1 MKVETSG
8 HGRGKRVQPVQIGQQ
23 LLQQRLRHGAGLPDG
38 GGAEAFFRIAET
50 AHQLLKCV
58 QNAELPAL
66 AQKLRIGRLQP
77 VQLRAAA
84 CLRKRPEL
92 AVKLRQQID
101 PRADG
106 AVRAVEK
113 ARNDH
118 FVKAGIDDLLR
129 IIRLDAADQED
140 VPVADLDPGHAG
152 QIQQLPQLVI
162 VCRNVC
168 QTGNVIDEDRR
179 LRGQRGVIRNRFAP
193 AALRRDGRDRVRAQ
207 RHRVL
212 RQLQRVPLKRLADM
226 DDGPA
231 SGGPCLRDGQLRRP
245 ATLGERQTAAV
256 SGAAA
261 DIKAGDGRA
270 QQPRQIFLQAV
281 VIDALIRCA
290 GRNNG
295 ADDPAKR
302 CKISQIRFLPALSRA
317 ALQRRRSDWS
327 TACR

>member
-1 MKVETSG
+1 MQTPRAKS
-8 HGRGKRVQPVQIGQQ
+8 P
-23 LLQQRLRHGAGLPDG
+23 RH
-38 GGAEAFFRIAET
+38 
-50 AHQLLKCV
+50 
-58 QNAELPAL
+58 PAL
-66 AQKLRIGRLQP
+66 RACELKSGGLHKGRQ
-77 VQLRAAA
+77 V
-84 CLRKRPEL
+84 
-92 AVKLRQQID
+92 D
-101 PRADG
+101 
-106 AVRAVEK
+106 
-113 ARNDH
+113 
-118 FVKAGIDDLLR
+118 
-129 IIRLDAADQED
+129 IR
-140 VPVADLDPGHAG
+140 VDLD
-152 QIQQLPQLVI
+152 
-162 VCRNVC
+162 
-168 QTGNVIDEDRR
+168 TGCGAFCTPEP
-179 LRGQRGVIRNRFAP
+179 LQRGLENEQLFKHQP
-193 AALRRDGRDRVRAQ
+193 LP
-207 RHRVL
+207 

-231 SGGPCLRDGQLRRP
+231 SGGLGLRDGQLRRP

-317 ALQRRRSDWS
+317 ALQRRRSGWS